1 MSGTPAKPITVFYS
15 YAHEDELLRKEL
27 EKHLTNVLSQGL
39 INSWHDRL
47 IVAGTEWGRA
57 INEQLNTASLIFLLI
72 SPDFMASDYCYHIEM
87 PQAMQRHHAE
97 QARVIPIIL
106 RPIDWTD
113 TPFSKLQAL
122 PTGGRPVTE
131 WANADKA
138 FLNVAMGVRD
148 AIKDLNAGVLQRD
161 PTRLPNDP
169 ISHFISLETYLKPVG
184 HKFPTE
190 HDFTQERV
198 YLAEPYAS
206 QIREALDKKRHAL
219 LVGHPAAGKTVLAIA
234 LAKELQGQAGY
245 HVSYKD
251 AAQAEVG
258 DGRKWYRLMHEHDRA
273 NVLYMLDNCHLA
285 TREVNEFCRQWQENP
300 PRHVQ
305 CLLIS
310 RPHMGVIEPEENG
323 DDYFERC
330 ADATIEIQSQDIYK
344 EILKKYEALYR
355 QQDPQRYTPLIED
368 DEQLLTRQHAHN
380 LVTSKSRLEIWRN
393 LGGRLSEVTEDD
405 VYHVLE
411 KRYMTLGRTALT
423 ALCALHQYEI
433 RAHTSFVETLPSI
446 EVKQLQVAK
455 LLTYAIVPGYGQLYE
470 LVFHPEE
477 AQELF
482 KAHVYRKYGSV
493 TDHLASE
500 IENGLRAYL
509 LVKPLNYMSLYEG
522 LVRQKRRALLKR
534 FLKDE
539 ELQNCAAS
547 KFKAGDILDTIG
559 YLYRVSKV
567 DPVRAGELLHTA
579 EQAIGGIRV
588 MGSKIVERPFQE
600 ILTMLR
606 NVRQIDEESARKV
619 VARIDLNQLTR
630 QSETATLQQLSW
642 LLYILNSISP
652 AQAGAL
658 LKNFPM
664 PALAAKATRSNV
676 SSIEQILAY
685 MQKFGCSTTQVEQFT
700 QALDVGQLV
709 QQAEKENVQ
718 HLYWLL
724 HSLKKIAPVLAD
736 RFLEVLT
743 PAGLASLCRVK
754 KVSIAAIGQFRKVTT
769 TAFWRLFLRQFST
782 QEIATL
788 CDRSPLGALGMFVKH
803 TYFSIQ
809 PGYALFQEQFLRARL
824 STESLAEIGKFIHRI
839 QEVPGQG
846 IVLACNALDLLV
858 TVDLSKQIAESDLL
872 AFAHLLHNARA
883 IDTRYAL
890 RLLVPLE
897 QAKIVQAAIERSEVS
912 SIQRFIHNVAEIDK
926 KYLRY
931 IEEGLQASNRAD
943 KLEKAQELLVD
954 RQGEQDEE
962 GNISDA

>member
-15 YAHEDELLRKEL
+15 YAHEDDLLRKEL
-27 EKHLTNVLSQGL
+27 EKHLTSVLSQEL
-39 INSWHDRL
+39 INPWHDRL
-47 IVAGTEWGRA
+47 IVAGTEWGRT

-72 SPDFMASDYCYHIEM
+72 SPDFLASEYCYRIEM
-87 PQAMQRHHAE
+87 PQAMQRHHAQ

-106 RPIDWTD
+106 RHVDWTD

-122 PTGGRPVTE
+122 PTDGRPVTA
-131 WANADKA
+131 WTNADEA
-138 FLNVAMGVRD
+138 FLNVAMGVRRT
-148 AIKDLNAGVLQRD
+148 IEELNAQVLQRD

-169 ISHFISLETYLKPVG
+169 ISHFISLETYLKPAG

-190 HDFTQERV
+190 HDFTQGRV
-198 YLAEPYAS
+198 CLAEPYAS

-219 LVGHPAAGKTVLAIA
+219 LVGNPAAGKTVLAIA
-234 LAKELQGQAGY
+234 LAKELQEQAGY
-245 HVSYKD
+245 HISYKD

-300 PRHVQ
+300 PRHAQ

-330 ADATIEIQSQDIYK
+330 ADATIEIQSEHIYK
-344 EILKKYEALYR
+344 EILKKYETLYR

-368 DEQLLTRQHAHN
+368 DEQLLARQHAHN

-393 LGGRLSEVTEDD
+393 LGGRLSEVTEED

-411 KRYMTLGRTALT
+411 KRYMTLGRAALT
-423 ALCALHQYEI
+423 SLCALHQYEI
-433 RAHTSFVETLPSI
+433 RAHTSFVETLPSV

-547 KFKAGDILDTIG
+547 QFKAGNILDTIG

-567 DPVRAGELLHTA
+567 DPARAGELLHTA
-579 EQAIGGIRV
+579 EHAIGGIRV

-606 NVRQIDEESARKV
+606 NVRQIDEESARRV
-619 VARIDLNQLTR
+619 AARIDLNQLTR

-652 AQAGAL
+652 AQAEAL

-676 SSIEQILAY
+676 SSIEQTLAY
-685 MQKFGCSTTQVEQFT
+685 MQKFGCSTTQMEHFT

-709 QQAEKENVQ
+709 QQAEKENIQ

-754 KVSIAAIGQFRKVTT
+754 QVNIAALGQFRKVTT

-809 PGYALFQEQFLRARL
+809 PGYALFQEQFLRVRL

-839 QEVPGQG
+839 QEVPRQG
-846 IVLACNALDLLV
+846 IVLARNALDLLV

-883 IDTRYAL
+883 IDATYAL

-943 KLEKAQELLVD
+943 KLEKAYELLVD
-954 RQGEQDEE
+954 GQGGQDEE

>member
-27 EKHLTNVLSQGL
+27 EKHLTSVLSQEL
-39 INSWHDRL
+39 INPWHDRL
-47 IVAGTEWGRA
+47 IAAGTEWGHA

-72 SPDFMASDYCYHIEM
+72 SPDFMASEYCYRIEM
-87 PQAMQRHHAE
+87 PRAMQRYHAQ

-106 RPIDWTD
+106 RHVDWTD

-122 PTGGRPVTE
+122 PTDGRPVAA
-131 WANADKA
+131 WANADEA

-148 AIKDLNAGVLQRD
+148 AIKDLNAQVLQRD

-190 HDFTQERV
+190 HDFAQGRV

-206 QIREALDKKRHAL
+206 QIREALDEKRHTL

-234 LAKELQGQAGY
+234 LAKELQEQAGY

-273 NVLYMLDNCHLA
+273 NVLYILDNCHLA

-300 PRHVQ
+300 PRHAQ

-310 RPHMGVIEPEENG
+310 RPNMGVTEPEEND

-330 ADATIEIQSQDIYK
+330 AAATIKIESKHIYN
-344 EILKKYEALYR
+344 EILKKYETLYR
-355 QQDPQRYTPLIED
+355 QQYPQHYTPLIED
-368 DEQLLTRQHAHN
+368 DAQLLARQHAHN

-393 LGGRLSEVTEDD
+393 LGGRLSEVTEED

-411 KRYMTLGRTALT
+411 KRYMTLGRTALA

-433 RAHTSFVETLPSI
+433 RAHTSFVETLSSV

-482 KAHVYRKYGSV
+482 KAYVYRKYGSV
-493 TDHLASE
+493 TDHLVASE

-509 LVKPLNYMSLYEG
+509 LVKPPNYMLLYEG

-539 ELQNCAAS
+539 ELQNCAAGQ
-547 KFKAGDILDTIG
+547 FKAGNILDTIG

-567 DPVRAGELLHTA
+567 DPARAGELLHTA
-579 EQAIGGIRV
+579 EHALGGIRV

-606 NVRQIDEESARKV
+606 NVRQIDEESARRI

-630 QSETATLQQLSW
+630 RSETANLQQLSW

-652 AQAGAL
+652 AQAEAL

-664 PALAAKATRSNV
+664 PALAAKVTRSNV
-676 SSIEQILAY
+676 SSIEQILTY
-685 MQKFGCSTTQVEQFT
+685 MQKFGCSSTQVEHFT
-700 QALDVGQLV
+700 QALDVGLLV
-709 QQAEKENVQ
+709 QQAKKENIQ

-724 HSLKKIAPVLAD
+724 HSLKKVAPVLAD

-754 KVSIAAIGQFRKVTT
+754 QVNIAAIGQFRKVTT
-769 TAFWRLFLRQFST
+769 TTFWRLFLRQFST

-809 PGYALFQEQFLRARL
+809 PGYALFQEQFLQARL

-846 IVLACNALDLLV
+846 SVLARNALDLLV
-858 TVDLSKQIAESDLL
+858 TIDLSKRIAGSDLL
-872 AFAHLLHNARA
+872 AFAHLLHNARV
-883 IDTRYAL
+883 IDTTYAL

-897 QAKIVQAAIERSEVS
+897 QAKIVQDAMERSEVS
-912 SIQRFIHNVAEIDK
+912 SIQRLIHNVAEIDK
-926 KYLRY
+926 RYLRY
-931 IEEGLQASNRAD
+931 IQEGLQATNRAD
-943 KLEKAQELLVD
+943 KLEKARELLED
-954 RQGEQDEE
+954 KRGEQDEE
-962 GNISDA
+962 GEHF